1 MPQCDN
7 CMDDIDDDEDTHVSI
22 VKPME
27 FKGET
32 QKVTQF
38 YCTVECLLERIE
50 G

>member
-1 MPQCDN
+1 MPQCDT
-7 CMDDIDDDEDTHVSI
+7 CMDHINEDEDTHVAI

-38 YCTVECLLERIE
+38 YCSIECLLERIE
-50 G
+50 A